1 MPIFAIS
8 KISTLLQT
16 SVAEQTG
23 LRLTWSQYPKADF
36 LMSWLIFVCVPF
48 QKELQ
53 KNMVEVVYPKFLATF
68 EKGLET
74 NGGKYFVGDSVSV
87 KQYVLDPSLNL
98 KLKVAL
104 RLFVF
109 KNESLTHTIKAYY
122 LYITFN
128 VTNFRGLQ
136 RVRKLK
142 RLELPF
148 NL

>member
-1 MPIFAIS
+1 MAYADNKDVEQPAHPVYSAPFCCLDSMMPIFAIS

-36 LMSWLIFVCVPF
+36 LMSWLIFVCVQF

-68 EKGLET
+68 EKGLES

-98 KLKVAL
+98 
-104 RLFVF
+104 
-109 KNESLTHTIKAYY
+109 S
-122 LYITFN
+122 
-128 VTNFRGLQ
+128 
-136 RVRKLK
+136 
-142 RLELPF
+142 
-148 NL
+148 